1 MMIKGILELI
11 AVDNVHWIEINVN
24 TTELL
29 QSTLEA
35 INNEAELIDG
45 KTLFRL
51 GEVRINVC
59 LDYEMEN
66 VFQIK
71 IN

>member
-1 MMIKGILELI
+1 MIKGILELI
-11 AVDNVHWIEINVN
+11 AVENVHWIEINVN

-29 QSTLEA
+29 QSTLKA
-35 INNEAELIDG
+35 LNNEAELIDG

-51 GEVRINVC
+51 DEVRINVC
-59 LDYEMEN
+59 IDYEMEN

>member
-1 MMIKGILELI
+1 MIKGILELI

-35 INNEAELIDG
+35 LNKEAELIDG

-51 GEVRINVC
+51 GELRINVC
-59 LDYEMEN
+59 IDYEMEN

>member
-1 MMIKGILELI
+1 MIKGILELI

-51 GEVRINVC
+51 GEVRIKVC

>member
-1 MMIKGILELI
+1 MIKGILELI

>member
-51 GEVRINVC
+51 GEVRIKVC

>member
-1 MMIKGILELI
+1 MIKGILELI

-45 KTLFRL
+45 ETLFRL
-51 GEVRINVC
+51 GEVRIKVC